1 MKNLTIYSTK
11 RSFMIKDVVLMGRDY
26 GSKEV
31 IIINKNNNM
40 IAINFDDYKIAH
52 SFIEYVNNQH
62 FCWGKENINIDEAA
76 FDLDLEINTIS
87 VKA

>member
-1 MKNLTIYSTK
+1 MKNLTIYSAK

-31 IIINKNNNM
+31 TIINKNNNM
-40 IAINFDDYKIAH
+40 IVINFHDYKVAH

-62 FCWGKENINIDEAA
+62 FAWDKENIDIDEAA
-76 FDLDLEINTIS
+76 FDLEINTIL
-87 VKA
+87 VRA